1 MNHLIVAFASE
12 AMCRRVSDALAAF
25 SLPVRAVCR
34 TGAEV
39 LRAVEFMGG
48 GAVLCGAKLPDR
60 TADQLYEDLEGQ
72 AEMLALAKPEYWEL
86 CGNPHI
92 FRVALPINASELASA
107 VQALIQREEQRQP
120 GKANAADQAFVRQAK
135 AQLQRQLGL
144 SEPEAHRYLQKQSMA
159 LRRPM
164 ARIAEEMLRKN
175 QDS

>member
-60 TADQLYEDLEGQ
+60 TADQLYDDLEGQ

-92 FRVALPINASELASA
+92 FRVALPINASELA
-107 VQALIQREEQRQP
+107 
-120 GKANAADQAFVRQAK
+120 FVRQAK

-164 ARIAEEMLRKN
+164 AQIAEEMLRKN

>member
-60 TADQLYEDLEGQ
+60 TADQLYDDLEGQ

-92 FRVALPINASELASA
+92 FRVALPVNASELASA
-107 VQALIQREEQRQP
+107 VQAP
-120 GKANAADQAFVRQAK
+120 NAADQAFVRQAK

-164 ARIAEEMLRKN
+164 ARIAAEMLRKN

>member
-60 TADQLYEDLEGQ
+60 TADQLYDDLEGQ

-92 FRVALPINASELASA
+92 FAWLCR
-107 VQALIQREEQRQP
+107 
-120 GKANAADQAFVRQAK
+120 
-135 AQLQRQLGL
+135 
-144 SEPEAHRYLQKQSMA
+144 
-159 LRRPM
+159 
-164 ARIAEEMLRKN
+164 
-175 QDS
+175 